1 MMLYKLLLF
10 NVRNVK
16 KMLQTEIK
24 RKAYPSDVTDKE
36 WSIIEPFMP
45 SEYEDGVERKYDY
58 REIINGVF
66 YLLRTGC
73 SWRSLPHDLPPWRS
87 VYGYFRTWKL
97 NGLWERMN
105 KEIREKLRENL
116 GRDKEPSAAIIDSQ
130 SVKTTEKGG
139 SKVMMQVNK

>member
-1 MMLYKLLLF
+1 
-10 NVRNVK
+10 
-16 KMLQTEIK
+16 MLQTEIK

-66 YLLRTGC
+66 YLLRAGC